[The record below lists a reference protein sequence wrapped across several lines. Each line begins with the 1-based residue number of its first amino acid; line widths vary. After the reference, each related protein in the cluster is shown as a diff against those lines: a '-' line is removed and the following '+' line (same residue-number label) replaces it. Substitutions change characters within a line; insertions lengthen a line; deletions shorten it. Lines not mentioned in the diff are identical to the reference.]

1 MSNESKENKER
12 LFIKVSA
19 ILLVIILILGIIY
32 IVTSQNENQNPG
44 FTMTYQ
50 DTSPKQAYDLLNK
63 SINNTEYN
71 LTIIDCRGLEGC
83 STCQFNRGH
92 LPGAKLNQNYET
104 LYNHTNDIL
113 VYSVDGT
120 VGANFCEN
128 LTGNVYGAIYNLE
141 GGFSAWDDAGY
152 KIETGYS

>member
-1 MSNESKENKER
+1 MSNKSKENKER
-12 LFIKVSA
+12 LLIKVSA

-32 IVTSQNENQNPG
+32 IVMSQSQNPG
-44 FTMTYQ
+44 FTMKYQ
-50 DTSPKQAYDLLNK
+50 DISPKQAYDLLNK
-63 SINNTEYN
+63 SINDTEYN

-83 STCQFNRGH
+83 STCQFSRGH

-120 VGANFCEN
+120 IGANFCEN

-152 KIETGYS
+152 KIETGYP